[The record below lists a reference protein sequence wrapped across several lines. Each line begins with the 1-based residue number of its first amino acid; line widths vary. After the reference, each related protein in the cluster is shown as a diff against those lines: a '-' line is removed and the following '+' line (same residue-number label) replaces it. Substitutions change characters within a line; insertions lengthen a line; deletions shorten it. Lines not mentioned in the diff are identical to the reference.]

1 MEFKVAV
8 KRAKS
13 MEEMGEPVPGPER
26 TAERLPRAE
35 IAGGGTAEKK
45 RRAKGDEE
53 SFPSPAS
60 LREGGAGARLMRL
73 LLRGEEC
80 SRGAKVLHELRH

>member
-53 SFPSPAS
+53 
-60 LREGGAGARLMRL
+60 
-73 LLRGEEC
+73 
-80 SRGAKVLHELRH
+80 